1 MDPRPPPL
9 SAVTPHPLPL
19 PPLPAHTPLAKHSI
33 PGLDQHTPPGGQHGP
48 AQGIAAARARRD
60 EALRPNVTAQTADS
74 IKRNKAALQSM
85 SQDQGEG
92 GEEAVRLQRRRLAE
106 VVGPA
111 EQAATA
117 AAAGGTAG
125 RQHSLCSAWSF
136 CVLTFVRPPA
146 YYIQARI

>member
-92 GEEAVRLQRRRLAE
+92 GEEAVRLVVRR
-106 VVGPA
+106 
-111 EQAATA
+111 
-117 AAAGGTAG
+117 AG
-125 RQHSLCSAWSF
+125 RRAGRRVGSILSALHGPSAFSL
-136 CVLTFVRPPA
+136 L
-146 YYIQARI
+146 